1 MTRVVIDRLRIQGLQ
16 GRAPTQA
23 EVAAAVR
30 QALAGRGPVAQVTDQ
45 RVTRPSGTTL
55 SGAAQAAADA
65 AFGGKPR

>member
-16 GRAPTQA
+16 GRTPTQV
-23 EVAAAVR
+23 EVEAALR
-30 QALAGRGPVAQVTDQ
+30 QALTGRGTPAQARDQ